1 MGYFADT
8 PLAKVNNA
16 YKSQILNRITNS
28 PGVKFIKENYPE
40 IQQFLKDNS
49 PVKVSYDDCNIII
62 NDIFGTYSYR
72 NPLCTAKENPSSLPS
87 LPEPWSGETIIPNP
101 PALCDF
107 GIWLNV
113 TGAES
118 YIQELSVNGGE
129 PLLYTRQAFLDV
141 TSWTYPVKENKIINN
156 NRVADLMIEAT
167 FKVSDTTNTR
177 YMRVF
182 RTGGDSLQPVATNWE
197 GWGGIVG
204 DLEDDDAIWTLNNSC
219 KWRFWFAT
227 SFSGLPVAERIS
239 NNNLPRFSGLPYA
252 QKVSKSFY
260 ENQINNVDIFDG
272 SNPPDINRAV
282 SIDRWFFICG
292 DGAPTSPP
300 SPPPPPP
307 PPKKKDKCCMCC
319 EGQQNNDALLK
330 LVLKRIGS
338 LPASVPDNFTKQ
350 HPSMISIESLAELM
364 LWQMQQIDALLGAYP
379 IELKIEDNDLT
390 KEGDQEEKIALPNMA
405 EAIAEL
411 LGLLITVKRDT
422 HATLITAIKAMGE
435 AGMAK
440 NLGVKTLDVTLAN
453 AEFLGYK
460 LEQKKKEV
468 PSLFTPGGKDIT
480 ETLIEKNVEIITYEN
495 TDKKDLQDD
504 LKFLKTMAARWNA
517 QNWRQVTGDPVES
530 LKQTLFGNPEAI
542 GEVHGEKKQGDFN
555 DFTEQA
561 ERGFIEVSGI
571 TDSINPW
578 GRPYSQRP
586 KIREIGTEKG
596 NYDNDG
602 KEKVS

>member
-1 MGYFADT
+1 MFAEKPRTELMDLLKKNKDFKPVIILPNEVPKT
-8 PLAKVNNA
+8 ILGAVKDVAKEA
-16 YKSQILNRITNS
+16 
-28 PGVKFIKENYPE
+28 
-40 IQQFLKDNS
+40 LKDYFKPKSIVFDN
-49 PVKVSYDDCNIII
+49 CNVVVTTELTE
-62 NDIFGTYSYR
+62 FRFR
-72 NPLCTAKENPSSLPS
+72 NPLCATEQKP
-87 LPEPWSGETIIPNP
+87 PE
-101 PALCDF
+101 
-107 GIWLNV
+107 
-113 TGAES
+113 
-118 YIQELSVNGGE
+118 
-129 PLLYTRQAFLDV
+129 
-141 TSWTYPVKENKIINN
+141 
-156 NRVADLMIEAT
+156 
-167 FKVSDTTNTR
+167 
-177 YMRVF
+177 
-182 RTGGDSLQPVATNWE
+182 
-197 GWGGIVG
+197 
-204 DLEDDDAIWTLNNSC
+204 
-219 KWRFWFAT
+219 
-227 SFSGLPVAERIS
+227 
-239 NNNLPRFSGLPYA
+239 
-252 QKVSKSFY
+252 
-260 ENQINNVDIFDG
+260 
-272 SNPPDINRAV
+272 
-282 SIDRWFFICG
+282 
-292 DGAPTSPP
+292 
-300 SPPPPPP
+300 PPPPTPTSFYVGDKCNCGISVTFAFYERNSSLNAGAGIAECFFNGNECPLSLKFQPQSGSSEGDNARSRFEPYDQNITIRFKLPYSVNNDGQATGDGITVFYCTFTYSHEEILANNGFVDISVLPKYHLFVFHPETATFTNSYVDAPWDIVDFNCIGCEPNNWIYPPPHPP
-307 PPKKKDKCCMCC
+307 PPKDKCCMCC
-319 EGQQNNDALLK
+319 EDNKNQNNDALLK

-350 HPSMISIESLAELM
+350 HPSMINIESLAELM

-390 KEGDQEEKIALPNMA
+390 KEGNQEEKISLPNMS

-453 AEFLGYK
+453 AEYLGYK

-530 LKQTLFGNPEAI
+530 LKQSLFGNPEAI
-542 GEVHGEKKQGDFN
+542 GETHKKNEQGDFN

-596 NYDNDG
+596 NYGNDG
-602 KEKVS
+602 KETVS

>member
-8 PLAKVNNA
+8 PLARVNDA

-72 NPLCTAKENPSSLPS
+72 NPFCLPS
-87 LPEPWSGETIIPNP
+87 PPLPPNVP
-101 PALCDF
+101 YFADDF
-107 GIWLNV
+107 KG
-113 TGAES
+113 GFQQAES
-118 YIQELSVNGGE
+118 YCANGNKMYAAILSSQQVPYYGENGEILYKDYPGDT
-129 PLLYTRQAFLDV
+129 PLKEFASALITWGQSRLNKLRKEIIDSNGISGNNIYRKVKIVETISDWR
-141 TSWTYPVKENKIINN
+141 TSNVSEYRFSIITKSPNG
-156 NRVADLMIEAT
+156 VI
-167 FKVSDTTNTR
+167 
-177 YMRVF
+177 
-182 RTGGDSLQPVATNWE
+182 
-197 GWGGIVG
+197 GGIVNG
-204 DLEDDDAIWTLNNSC
+204 QEITILQRLVIRTLQGEKNGQTEVAGSYSFVET
-219 KWRFWFAT
+219 RFQD
-227 SFSGLPVAERIS
+227 SPCLP
-239 NNNLPRFSGLPYA
+239 PKY
-252 QKVSKSFY
+252 
-260 ENQINNVDIFDG
+260 
-272 SNPPDINRAV
+272 
-282 SIDRWFFICG
+282 
-292 DGAPTSPP
+292 
-300 SPPPPPP
+300 PP
-307 PPKKKDKCCMCC
+307 PPKPPDKKDKDCECMCC

-390 KEGDQEEKIALPNMA
+390 KEGNQEEKIALPNMA

-453 AEFLGYK
+453 AEYLGYK

-542 GEVHGEKKQGDFN
+542 GEVHKKNEQGDFN
-555 DFTEQA
+555 GFTEQA

-596 NYDNDG
+596 NYGNDG
-602 KEKVS
+602 KETAS